1 MTFQDDLDYAKQV
14 VVLRD
19 AFLAGEMANNGYIKH
34 LDYGD
39 SDVYKYTL
47 VPRFTNDP
55 VVFRVNK
62 YGFDGVSS
70 FQFGDGDFTFFHHNK
85 PTKMWIPE
93 IEDWI
98 PADEIEC
105 TEEFHFQQS
114 LVYSEQTVKEM
125 ITFAHLIQNPMPQKY
140 EYFRMNM
147 KYFFEMQNILN
158 RLRSRKKCTISIS

>member
-19 AFLAGEMANNGYIKH
+19 AFMAGEMNDYGYIKH
-34 LDYGD
+34 IDYGD
-39 SDVYKYTL
+39 SDVYQYTL
-47 VPRFTNDP
+47 TNRNTAP
-55 VVFRVNK
+55 CLFRVNQ

-70 FQFGDGDFTFFHHNK
+70 FQFSDGEYTLFHDNK
-85 PTKMWIPE
+85 PNKIWIPE

-98 PADEIEC
+98 PADEFEC
-105 TEEFHFQQS
+105 SEAFHFQQT

-125 ITFAHLIQNPMPQKY
+125 ITIAHLIDNPLPARF

-147 KYFFEMQNILN
+147 KYFFEMHKILD
-158 RLRSRKKCTISIS
+158 RLRSRKKCITSIN

>member
-19 AFLAGEMANNGYIKH
+19 AFVSGEMSNNGYIKH
-34 LDYGD
+34 TDYGD

-47 VPRFTNDP
+47 VPRFVNDP

-70 FQFGDGDFTFFHHNK
+70 FQFSDGDFTFFHHNN
-85 PTKMWIPE
+85 PTKMWVPE

-98 PADEIEC
+98 PKDEIEC
-105 TEEFHFQQS
+105 TEEFHFQQT
-114 LVYSEQTVKEM
+114 LLYSEQTVKEM
-125 ITFAHLIQNPMPQKY
+125 ITFAHLVQNPMPEKY

-158 RLRSRKKCTISIS
+158 RLRTRKLDASHP